1 MLYRRMSYVVKQG
14 SAHSDA
20 FLSTV
25 GILAG
30 DSASPGLWNLYFS
43 DLDIPPRAGDV
54 FLDGICVSHVEQ
66 ADDVALFSMA
76 WRDLQMHVD
85 TFSAWCKFNFVVIST
100 TKTKCMVFGGP
111 ADADYVINVDGVPL
125 DIVTSYKYVGVTIR
139 SDHRNVFA
147 THYVIKASKGTSV
160 GRAAFSVE
168 SIVGTL
174 PVRDGKTI
182 YLARVDPHLTAGC
195 EVVLDMDPDAL
206 KLLVNS
212 QTSFIR
218 RLFGVGSQSILAPL
232 HTETGILPIAFRR
245 LLLALGYLR
254 YLLSLPPT
262 HLAGAAMRDSM
273 ALASASRPGWFN
285 DLRIIVGR
293 LCPALTHV
301 WERLR
306 YLDGVATLING
317 VESTAG
323 DRLRQD
329 LRTDHRL
336 VLLQGQGALGGSGP
350 LPKTHRSY
358 LDVHIPAHRKALTRL
373 MLSEHP
379 LAIEQLRRVSR
390 YRPRF
395 DRDLRICR
403 LCRSAVEDEV
413 HVLLHCDGDDDLVQ
427 LRGELLAGLQCS
439 MPRLEQTYDK
449 EFIQSVVARP
459 PAAIASFAR
468 FVHRAFLRVT
478 ATPLLLPNNADV

>member
-14 SAHSDA
+14 STHSDA

-43 DLDIPPRAGDV
+43 DLCIPPRAGDV

-76 WRDLQMHVD
+76 WRDLQKHMD
-85 TFSAWCKFNFVVIST
+85 TFSTWCKVNFVVISAA
-100 TKTKCMVFGGP
+100 KTKCMVFGGP
-111 ADADYVINVDGVPL
+111 ADADFGINVDGLPL

-139 SDHRNVFA
+139 SDHRNMFA
-147 THYVIKASKGTSV
+147 THYVIKASKGASV

-168 SIVGTL
+168 SIVGSL

-182 YLARVDPHLTAGC
+182 YFARVDPHLIAGC
-195 EVVLDMDPDAL
+195 EVVLDMDTDAL
-206 KLLVNS
+206 KLLINS

-254 YLLSLPPT
+254 YLLMLSPA

-273 ALASASRPGWFN
+273 ALANASKPGWIN
-285 DLRIIVGR
+285 DLRIIIGR
-293 LCPALTHV
+293 LCPSLTHV
-301 WERLR
+301 WERLQ

-317 VESTAG
+317 VECAAA
-323 DRLRQD
+323 DMLRHD
-329 LRTDHRL
+329 LMNDHRL
-336 VLLQGQGALGGSGP
+336 ILLQGQGAGGGSGP

-379 LAIEQLRRVSR
+379 LAIEQLRRTSR
-390 YRPRF
+390 YRPRI
-395 DRDLRICR
+395 DRNLRICR
-403 LCRSAVEDEV
+403 LCRAAVEDEV

-427 LRGELLAGLQCS
+427 LRSEFLAGLRCT
-439 MPRLEQTYDK
+439 MPRLERTWDK
-449 EFIQSVVARP
+449 EFIQRVVAGP
-459 PAAIASFAR
+459 PAAVASFAR

-478 ATPLLLPNNADV
+478 ATPLLLPSFADD